1 MEQNEVKK
9 LSRAAI
15 AEYQARLEDLKN
27 VKRLE
32 VAEQIKEA
40 RAFGDISE
48 NAEYDSA
55 MDNQARIEYEIVQLE
70 ELLSNVEEID
80 EKSIDISIVSVGGRI
95 RLKNLKDNEEEVL
108 DIVSTNEIE
117 PFARKV
123 TLECSE
129 TDYNKRLG
137 YKAGQKVELQYPAK
151 MSNESP
157 VGRAIIGRKA
167 GDTVEVAAP
176 GGVMQYEVV
185 EIERTPDFPQ
195 GKVLSEE
202 IL

>member
-1 MEQNEVKK
+1 MEQSETKK
-9 LSRAAI
+9 LSRSAI
-15 AEYQARLEDLKN
+15 EEYQARLEELKN

-70 ELLSNVEEID
+70 ELLANVEEID
-80 EKSIDISIVSVGGRI
+80 ESSIDTSVVSVGGRV
-95 RLKNLKDNEEEVL
+95 RLKRLADNVEEVL

-117 PFARKV
+117 PFARRV

-129 TDYNKRLG
+129 SAYNKRLG
-137 YKAGQKVELQYPAK
+137 YKAGQKVELEYPAK
-151 MSNESP
+151 LSNESP
-157 VGRAIIGRKA
+157 VGRAILGRSS

-176 GGVMQYEVV
+176 GGVVQYEVLD
-185 EIERTPDFPQ
+185 IERTPDLPQ
-195 GKVLSEE
+195 GKVIAED